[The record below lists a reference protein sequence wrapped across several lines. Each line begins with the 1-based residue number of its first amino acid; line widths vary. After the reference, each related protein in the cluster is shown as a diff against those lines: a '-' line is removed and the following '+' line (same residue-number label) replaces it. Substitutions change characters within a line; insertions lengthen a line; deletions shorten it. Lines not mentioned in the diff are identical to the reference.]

1 MTRVYWTIAF
11 LLVAASVVAPAW
23 LYPGLPDRIPT
34 HWNIRGEV
42 DGYGGKW
49 TLFAWPMIMVGM
61 LVLFYFLP
69 ALSPRHFEVDA
80 FRPTYLYIMDIVLGL
95 FAYMQG
101 VLLYT
106 VYQSA
111 NGGAAVDLGRGFMA
125 GLFLFFALLGN
136 QIGKVRKNFYIGVR
150 TPWTLANDRV
160 WNDTHRLAAWVMVAA
175 GLIGFVLTILN
186 VPIMISLI
194 ILIGSALVPVIYSF
208 IHYKTMERAGQLEP
222 SAPLKAEGI
231 SEV

>member
-1 MTRVYWTIAF
+1 MTRVYWIIAF
-11 LLVAASVVAPAW
+11 LMVAASIAAPAW

-49 TLFAWPMIMVGM
+49 TLFLFPAIMAGM

-69 ALSPRHFEVDA
+69 ALSPKHFEVDT
-80 FRPTYLYIMDIVLGL
+80 FRPTYLYIMDIVLAL

-106 VYQSA
+106 VYKSVYEKT
-111 NGGAAVDLGRGFMA
+111 AVDLGSGFMA
-125 GLFLFFALLGN
+125 GLFLFFALMGN
-136 QIGKVRKNFYIGVR
+136 QLGKVRKNFYIGVR
-150 TPWTLANDRV
+150 VPWTLASDRV

-175 GLIGFVLTILN
+175 GVVGFVLTLLG
-186 VPIMISLI
+186 VSLLVSFVL
-194 ILIGSALVPVIYSF
+194 LIGSAFVPIIYSF
-208 IHYKTMERAGQLEP
+208 VHYKALERAGQLEP
-222 SAPLKAEGI
+222 
-231 SEV
+231 